1 LDKKNWGI
9 KRICECGKKFYDFNK
24 NPIICPCGKIQTF
37 EDKFEKLETLKQ
49 SENKKPLDESKPED
63 LVEDAVIDENK
74 DDDTVVSLEA
84 EREIEENLEKEKEQE

>member
-1 LDKKNWGI
+1 LDKKNWGS

-24 NPIICPCGKIQTF
+24 TLITCPCGKAHPF
-37 EDKFEKLETLKQ
+37 EDKLAKFVTLKQ
-49 SENKKPLDESKPED
+49 SENKKSLDESKTDD
-63 LVEDAVIDENK
+63 LVEDEVNDENK

>member
-1 LDKKNWGI
+1 LDKKNWGN

-24 NPIICPCGKIQTF
+24 NPIMCPCGKVQTF
-37 EDKFEKLETLKQ
+37 EDKFLKLATLKQ
-49 SENKKPLDESKPED
+49 SENKKSLDETKPED
-63 LVEDAVIDENK
+63 LVEDSVIDENK

>member
-1 LDKKNWGI
+1 MDKKNWGS

-24 NPIICPCGKIQTF
+24 NPIICPCGKVQTF
-37 EDKFEKLETLKQ
+37 EDKFAKLATLKQ
-49 SENKKPLDESKPED
+49 SENKKSLDESKPED